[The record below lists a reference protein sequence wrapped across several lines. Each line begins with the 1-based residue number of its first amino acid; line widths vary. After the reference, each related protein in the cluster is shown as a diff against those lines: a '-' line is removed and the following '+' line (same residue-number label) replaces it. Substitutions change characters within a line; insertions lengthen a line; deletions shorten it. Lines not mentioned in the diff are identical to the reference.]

1 MSSTSSK
8 GKKKTTFNP
17 DIPPFQH
24 LVGVSPTAGSTVSA
38 TSSNKRPRSET
49 VSSLAGLHKGESNPA
64 AYWHNRFKRENREN
78 GDLPTSGTLQL
89 IVGYLGD
96 IQRDY
101 ITLLDKHSE
110 EIWKLQNE
118 LSEYRHG
125 RIADKT
131 TLTQAHANIYIT
143 EQHSQS
149 LDKQAADIA
158 KVSSWASKNFKA
170 LEIQLA
176 SLQPSA
182 ETSGSTPDAAAAIP
196 PPPPPPPPPPAP
208 TPAPSTWAQ
217 VAKRGRKKN
226 SQPSAKPAPAAAT
239 PQTTPK
245 APSPKKGLTLR
256 ERRLLIK
263 RDGSALTTS
272 IIAIRDNI
280 NAALQA
286 TLIQRVECNSAND
299 MPITTM
305 DTVNAT
311 SLNSKI
317 SQFLHLIHGTTT
329 IQLDSPSAQLLVHG
343 IPTSYSLA
351 DIGNELTTYNT
362 GLALAQQPRWLRPEE
377 QRVGKK
383 A

>member
-89 IVGYLGD
+89 IVGYLVD

-125 RIADKT
+125 RIADKI

-149 LDKQAADIA
+149 LDKQVADIA
-158 KVSSWASKNFKA
+158 KVSSWASKNFKV
-170 LEIQLA
+170 LEDLGHFKNA
-176 SLQPSA
+176 A
-182 ETSGSTPDAAAAIP
+182 VEASGSTSEP
-196 PPPPPPPPPPAP
+196 PGGKPP
-208 TPAPSTWAQ
+208 SHH
-217 VAKRGRKKN
+217 N
-226 SQPSAKPAPAAAT
+226 
-239 PQTTPK
+239 
-245 APSPKKGLTLR
+245 
-256 ERRLLIK
+256 
-263 RDGSALTTS
+263 
-272 IIAIRDNI
+272 
-280 NAALQA
+280 
-286 TLIQRVECNSAND
+286 
-299 MPITTM
+299 
-305 DTVNAT
+305 
-311 SLNSKI
+311 
-317 SQFLHLIHGTTT
+317 HG
-329 IQLDSPSAQLLVHG
+329 
-343 IPTSYSLA
+343 YSEGDLA
-351 DIGNELTTYNT
+351 
-362 GLALAQQPRWLRPEE
+362 
-377 QRVGKK
+377 
-383 A
+383 